1 MSEDGTAGRTGPGG
15 PRSGPLPAVASAV
28 GPVAGASRGPVLAR
42 AEAAPPER
50 RRLLRRRPRRKLS
63 EILADMA
70 ADESRERVTIADL
83 VRAMHGRA
91 FGALLLV
98 FALPNALPAIPGTS
112 GILGLP
118 LLFLAAQMTLGRPPW
133 LPRFISLRGMARGD
147 FATLVARVTPWLER
161 ADTLTASRLHLLVDG
176 PAERVVGLICLILA
190 TVLVLPVPFGNML
203 PGLAICMVA
212 LGVLE
217 RDGLWVVVG
226 TITGALALVV
236 AWGVIYAMAVGAWFI
251 LANAF

>member
-1 MSEDGTAGRTGPGG
+1 MTGPRVGSGIGRGAVPGMGVGTG
-15 PRSGPLPAVASAV
+15 PAFVA
-28 GPVAGASRGPVLAR
+28 
-42 AEAAPPER
+42 AAPPER
-50 RRLLRRRPRRKLS
+50 RRLLRRRPKRKLS

-70 ADESRERVTIADL
+70 ADTSRERVSIADL
-83 VRAMHGRA
+83 VRAMDGRA

-98 FALPNALPAIPGTS
+98 FAFPNALPAIPGTS

-133 LPRFISLRGMARGD
+133 LPRFISLRGMARSD
-147 FATLVARVTPWLER
+147 FANLVDRVTPWLER
-161 ADTLTASRLHLLVDG
+161 ADKLTASRLHLLVDG
-176 PAERVVGLICLILA
+176 PAERLVGLICLILA

-217 RDGLWVVVG
+217 RDGLWVVIG
-226 TITGALALVV
+226 TVTGALALVV
-236 AWGVIYAMAVGAWFI
+236 AWGVIYAMAMGAWFI
-251 LANAF
+251 LSNAF